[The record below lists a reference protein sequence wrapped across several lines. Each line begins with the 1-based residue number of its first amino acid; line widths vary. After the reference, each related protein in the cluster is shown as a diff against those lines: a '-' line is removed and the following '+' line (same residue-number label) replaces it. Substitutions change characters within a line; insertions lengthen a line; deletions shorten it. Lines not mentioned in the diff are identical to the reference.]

1 MTIEQ
6 KTPVTVSP
14 ELIIGVTAPVGTP
27 VEMFCTS
34 LESCL
39 KDFDYAATALHLS
52 RYTDGFMLDSPMPGT
67 DVGEANRI
75 CQMMDRG
82 NELREKTQHQDV
94 LALCAIADIL
104 AKRPDQRVPLVK
116 NAFVLRQLKR
126 PDEVY
131 RLRQVYGDGF
141 HLIGLYCP
149 RTERIENLI
158 HRGASEQE
166 AQDLIQ
172 RDEHEPSRWGQDLS
186 DTFHLADVFLDLSEG
201 PATFEKKLGRWVELL
216 FGSAIHSPSM
226 AEFGIFQAYGAA
238 LRSAQL
244 SRQVGAAL
252 LSPLGD
258 LISVGT
264 NEVPC
269 FGGGQY
275 WVHHGE
281 KDRRDHVLGRDFN
294 DEISRRIVAE
304 MVETLHPDWQALEQN
319 EQERILELTIQRLAD
334 SRVMN
339 LTEFGRAVHAE
350 MEAILSAG
358 RTGRSTLD
366 CTLYS
371 TTYPCHNCTKH
382 IVDAGIREVV
392 YIEPYPKS
400 LALDVH
406 EDSVALEKTENG
418 KVVFK
423 PLVGVAPRRYIE
435 LFSNTTMEGRRIRRK
450 DSDGK
455 LLALEQD
462 LRLKMPYFS
471 CFERERQAANMLG
484 SLSGLEGRDDGK

>member
-1 MTIEQ
+1 M
-6 KTPVTVSP
+6 
-14 ELIIGVTAPVGTP
+14 
-27 VEMFCTS
+27 
-34 LESCL
+34 
-39 KDFDYAATALHLS
+39 
-52 RYTDGFMLDSPMPGT
+52 
-67 DVGEANRI
+67 
-75 CQMMDRG
+75 
-82 NELREKTQHQDV
+82 
-94 LALCAIADIL
+94 
-104 AKRPDQRVPLVK
+104 
-116 NAFVLRQLKR
+116 
-126 PDEVY
+126 

-141 HLIGLYCP
+141 HLVGLYCP
-149 RTERIENLI
+149 RIERIENLI
-158 HRGASEQE
+158 QRGASEQE

-186 DTFHLADVFLDLSEG
+186 DTFHLADVFLDLSEDIH
-201 PATFEKKLGRWVELL
+201 TFGSKLGRWLELL
-216 FGSAIHSPSM
+216 FGSAIHSPTM
-226 AEFGIFQAYGAA
+226 AEYGMFQAYGAA

-244 SRQVGAAL
+244 SRQVGAAI

-264 NEVPC
+264 NEVLC

-275 WVHHGE
+275 WDHHGD
-281 KDRRDHVLGRDFN
+281 KDRRDHKLGRDFN
-294 DEISRRIVAE
+294 DEICGRMVAE
-304 MVETLHPDWQALEQN
+304 MVETLHSGWQALEQA

-339 LTEFGRAVHAE
+339 VTEFGRAVHAE

-358 RTGRSTLD
+358 RTSRSTLD

-400 LALDVH
+400 LALDLH
-406 EDSVALEKTENG
+406 EDSIALEKTENG

-423 PLVGVAPRRYIE
+423 PFVGVAPRRYIE
-435 LFSNTTMEGRRIRRK
+435 SFSNTTPEGIRIRRK

-455 LLALEQD
+455 LLALEPN
-462 LRLKMPYFS
+462 LRLKMPYLS
-471 CFERERQAANMLG
+471 CFEREKQAANMLG
-484 SLSGLEGRDDGK
+484 SLFGWKGRDDGR